1 VSDDRERSEWKLWAA
16 LGLLALVV
24 AYVIAFIVENSR
36 KVTIHWIFGSSNSS
50 VIWLIVVNLL
60 IGVAAGLLISQ
71 LYRRRRGGGH
81 PQAIQDRGKPADA
94 LGDLGRG
101 DEAERK
107 PG

>member
-1 VSDDRERSEWKLWAA
+1 MSDGRDRSEWKLWAA

-36 KVTIHWIFGSSNSS
+36 KVTIHWVFGSSNSS

-71 LYRRRRGGGH
+71 LYRRRRGGGR
-81 PQAIQDRGKPADA
+81 PQPIQRRSEPADA
-94 LGDLGRG
+94 VGDLGRG
-101 DEAERK
+101 NEAERK